1 MDSVRRNREGY
12 EPIRATLEQVRAI
25 NDKTAYLLLA
35 NHLERSGVSGMIG
48 VGCGADI
55 KNAKMNLVQINQ
67 SGLALGERD
76 YYWKMTRPRA
86 RYVRLIAPTSSNF
99 LS

>member
-1 MDSVRRNREGY
+1 
-12 EPIRATLEQVRAI
+12 
-25 NDKTAYLLLA
+25 
-35 NHLERSGVSGMIG
+35 MIG

-76 YYWKMTRPRA
+76 YYWK
-86 RYVRLIAPTSSNF
+86 
-99 LS
+99 